1 MTVKYGGFETTEK
14 YIFIFFFL
22 DISPFSFPLSSLLPF
37 PISDRFVTSQH
48 ALQENITQFEQQT
61 ITQQPFDQQSLSQG

>member
-1 MTVKYGGFETTEK
+1 MKIWLTVKDGGFETEI
-14 YIFIFFFL
+14 YSQLHLFFL
-22 DISPFSFPLSSLLPF
+22 ILSPF